1 MDTLLATILDQGHHL
16 VEAERCS
23 LFFVDEA
30 RGELWTKVA
39 TDRHGAIKVYLSC
52 FVPKSYCIVRCL
64 TFSRILLTPDIC
76 AFIALFL
83 MIQVENV

>member
-1 MDTLLATILDQGHHL
+1 MDALLATILDHGHHL

-39 TDRHGAIKVYLSC
+39 TDRHGAIKVHTLLRYT
-52 FVPKSYCIVRCL
+52 IVL
-64 TFSRILLTPDIC
+64 
-76 AFIALFL
+76 
-83 MIQVENV
+83 